1 MQILW
6 GGGVG
11 MAARGKINNE
21 GAAEKNLRGKEKDKM
36 AINGTQRGKT
46 PIIGVSNLK
55 RNSPRRPLRLYTP
68 GEKINLKGG
77 ND

>member
-1 MQILW
+1 MA
-6 GGGVG
+6 GGGKNKKKG
-11 MAARGKINNE
+11 GGK
-21 GAAEKNLRGKEKDKM
+21 KNLRGKEKDKM